1 MQQPISRRDSHVASL
16 AASIG
21 SRAVELSSVSIDR
34 ELPDPVQGGSLTA
47 ASGELVAVEGEDV
60 ASTVATPWDP
70 GAAWPPVPEAA
81 ASVSMDMGAGPVQ
94 LLTGGRVVSASGGT
108 GGREVSVEVADRY
121 QSLDKTISWDAVAAT
136 MPSLAWDWDAMRYVG
151 MNGISIVDMILR
163 HCGWHSTPPPLGFSS
178 LSIPAQGTMWPESGL
193 CVTAKQRSDGGGYP
207 IWRNASWGVGV
218 DDFEGTYTLAGS
230 YSIKSRGRMEL
241 TAMTTAPSDFSRIE
255 VSTAAN
261 VGLARL
267 QWTSSTLTVQV
278 RGTDDTF
285 TNAVSVPRSNGFAY
299 ATIEYVSDTS
309 VHCTVRSGGA
319 SASNVVAVSAVATT
333 EIARNVGITSTGT
346 SGGFQVAFP
355 STAGTL
361 TGWVPNAVLYP
372 RASQRNHLEV
382 RRSESGVNC
391 ADWLQRL
398 CEAEVA
404 TYWIDEA
411 GVLRWWDMA
420 RLEAQ
425 STVATLTSDDD
436 ITDAGFTWDH
446 SLSSVR
452 SRVAVSWRQPLR
464 AWSAAMSTDLWQGN
478 GGTLQP
484 GEVREDWI
492 NVPDDE
498 IWIMTDTNIR
508 RAPGEGLIYDF
519 NYGWGSWYGATGD
532 RGDGVDTWAQL
543 MPGSG
548 SLLMTVERVNDRA
561 FKTWVQWTGTAQVV
575 QRAVSEASSGSV
587 WLARRGMDLPI
598 IRGKARFTL
607 TDRITYSAQSGSASS
622 PEMGIDV
629 DWLIQ
634 EEAQAQYVADY
645 YGARVTIPQP
655 VLSSIALVPV
665 PGLQLGDMVEVRDE
679 HVTRLTVR
687 GLVVADSRSI
697 DAGMD
702 MQHSVAIRPL
712 YVTRNGVS
720 WQEWGQAASVTGAGT
735 YQSWGARQSGKT
747 YQQWGANPLLGEDV
761 L

>member
-21 SRAVELSSVSIDR
+21 NRSVALASASIDR

-47 ASGELVAVEGEDV
+47 ASGTLSVVEGDDV
-60 ASTVATPWDP
+60 VDTVATPWDP
-70 GAAWPPVPEAA
+70 GTAWPPVPEAA

-108 GGREVSVEVADRY
+108 GDREVSVEVADRY

-136 MPSLAWDWDAMRYVG
+136 MPSLQWDWDAMRYVG

-163 HCGWHSTPPPLGFSS
+163 HCGWYSTPPPIGYSS
-178 LSIPAQGTMWPESGL
+178 LSVPAQGTMWPESGL
-193 CVTAKQRSDGGGYP
+193 CVTAKQRSDGSGYP

-218 DDFEGTYTLAGS
+218 DDFEGSYSLGGS
-230 YSIKSRGRMEL
+230 YSMKSRGRVEL
-241 TAMTTAPSDFSRIE
+241 CAMVQNTSGTSSIAVSNSSGNGIHRLLWNS
-255 VSTAAN
+255 STAYIQ
-261 VGLARL
+261 ARN
-267 QWTSSTLTVQV
+267 
-278 RGTDDTF
+278 DTGSYQ
-285 TNAVSVPRSNGFAY
+285 TIVSVPRANGFLY
-299 ATIEYVSDTS
+299 ATIEYVSDS
-309 VHCTVRSGGA
+309 TVLGTIRSGGESR
-319 SASNVVAVSAVATT
+319 SATL
-333 EIARNVGITSTGT
+333 TGT
-346 SGGFQVAFP
+346 SVWATTHTARTADLIVEGVAGGFQVAFP
-355 STAGTL
+355 SASGRLAGWT
-361 TGWVPNAVLYP
+361 PNAVLYP

-382 RRSESGVNC
+382 RRSEAGVNC
-391 ADWLQRL
+391 AEFLQRL

-404 TYWIDEA
+404 TYWIDET

-425 STVATLTSDDD
+425 SSVATLTSDED

-464 AWSAAMSTDLWQGN
+464 AWSASMSTDLWQGN
-478 GGTLQP
+478 GGTLQA

-498 IWIMTDTNIR
+498 VWIMTDTNIR
-508 RAPGEGLIYDF
+508 RAPGAGIIYDF

-532 RGDGVDTWAQL
+532 RGDGVDTWAQS

-561 FKTWVQWTGTAQVV
+561 FKTWVQWTGTTQVM
-575 QRAVSEASSGSV
+575 QRAVSEAAGGSV

-598 IRGKARFTL
+598 IRGKAKFTF
-607 TDRITYSAQSGSASS
+607 TDRLTYSVQRGSASA
-622 PEMGIDV
+622 PEMGVDV

-634 EEAQAQYVADY
+634 DEAQAQYVADY

-702 MQHSVAIRPL
+702 MQHAVAIRPL
-712 YVTRNGVS
+712 YVTRNNVLWRDWGRVVGGDQY
-720 WQEWGQAASVTGAGT
+720 QEWGS
-735 YQSWGARQSGKT
+735 RQSGKT

-761 L
+761 I